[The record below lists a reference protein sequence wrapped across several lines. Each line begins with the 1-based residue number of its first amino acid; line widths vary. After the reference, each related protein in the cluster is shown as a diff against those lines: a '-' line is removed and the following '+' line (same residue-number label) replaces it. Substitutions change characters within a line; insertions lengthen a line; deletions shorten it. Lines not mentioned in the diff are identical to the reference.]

1 MDLGSQL
8 RNHPVENPQLKADK
22 GELHGCLIGVLTE
35 ASANFAKKNRMPM
48 SCAPPA
54 VRHVFELDEPAK
66 PLIRTEK
73 NMSTVTEEPP
83 TQNMSACKEMPGPVK
98 EHELLQ
104 KFVGEWESEGEA
116 FMAPGQPPTK
126 LKGVESSRLIGGF
139 WFVAQIKSTVPDFP
153 YEQILTIGYD
163 PAKKKYIGTVI
174 DSMTSHIW
182 QFEGTFDLTGNILT
196 WETEGPVPSPQTPSK
211 FREVT
216 ELKSPDHK
224 VFTSSILGP
233 DGSWNT
239 IMTINIRRS
248 A

>member
-1 MDLGSQL
+1 MQSTVVAPWTRPLQK
-8 RNHPVENPQLKADK
+8 NP
-22 GELHGCLIGVLTE
+22 
-35 ASANFAKKNRMPM
+35 ASM
-48 SCAPPA
+48 SSVRVA
-54 VRHVFELDEPAK
+54 VRHLFELGEPAK
-66 PLIRTEK
+66 TINEKKRT
-73 NMSTVTEEPP
+73 MSTATEEAP
-83 TQNMSACKEMPGPVK
+83 TQNASCQEMPGPVE
-98 EHELLQ
+98 EHGLLQ

-126 LKGVESSRLIGGF
+126 LKGVESSRMIGGF

-182 QFEGTFDLTGNILT
+182 QLEGTLDATGNVLT
-196 WETEGPVPSPQTPSK
+196 WETEGPVPNPEQPSK

-216 ELKSPDHK
+216 ELKDSDHK
-224 VFTSSILGP
+224 VFTSSILAP

-239 IMTINIRRS
+239 VMTINIRRRK
-248 A
+248 